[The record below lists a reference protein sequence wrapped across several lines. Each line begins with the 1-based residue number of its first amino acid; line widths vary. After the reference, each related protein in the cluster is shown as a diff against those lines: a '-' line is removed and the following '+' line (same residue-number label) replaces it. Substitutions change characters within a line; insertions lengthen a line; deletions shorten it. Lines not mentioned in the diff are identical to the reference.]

1 MACCKFCG
9 PLHTHSA
16 ARSRVAVPC
25 LVWIEHCRYGYEA
38 ITSTSA
44 IRKVG
49 SRLAF
54 AVRVSTLP
62 SRDANLMQNIAVGR
76 DNRML
81 RLATENVDRAT
92 RQIDVGSLVREQRA
106 GFRIR
111 DESAR
116 FVTV

>member
-1 MACCKFCG
+1 
-9 PLHTHSA
+9 
-16 ARSRVAVPC
+16 
-25 LVWIEHCRYGYEA
+25 
-38 ITSTSA
+38 
-44 IRKVG
+44 
-49 SRLAF
+49 
-54 AVRVSTLP
+54 
-62 SRDANLMQNIAVGR
+62 MQNIAVGR